1 MKDFLK
7 KYLQIT
13 FGALLFGAGI
23 SLFIDPN
30 NFAPGGVSGLAII
43 LNRLLPVETGTLF
56 FLINLPILVLGWKK
70 FGTGFTL
77 TTLYAIL
84 LVSVFSNYFKHFS
97 PATTQPI
104 LAAFFGGGVTALGM
118 GLVLRT
124 GGTTGGTDVIVKCL
138 RQKKPYLKSGTFF
151 LMIDAVVIG
160 IGGLVFGNVDTV
172 LYSVLSAMVTSY
184 ILDLVLY
191 GRDEAK
197 LIYIISDAQEVI
209 TKRIL
214 TELNI
219 GITHLSGSG
228 GYGKDKKQV
237 ILCVVKRPVSAQV
250 EEIVK
255 EEDDRAFMIIT
266 RASEIYGEGYK
277 SYFGEKI

>member
-197 LIYIISDAQEVI
+197 LIYIISDHAEKI
-209 TKRIL
+209 AGRL
-214 TELNI
+214 LEELDI
-219 GITHLSGSG
+219 GVTYVQGSG
-228 GYGKDKKQV
+228 AYSGKEKSVIMCAMKKN
-237 ILCVVKRPVSAQV
+237 ISPKA

-255 EEDDRAFMIIT
+255 EEDPLAFMIVT
-266 RASEIYGEGYK
+266 SATEIFGEGYK
-277 SYFGEKI
+277 SYFSEKL

>member
-1 MKDFLK
+1 
-7 KYLQIT
+7 
-13 FGALLFGAGI
+13 
-23 SLFIDPN
+23 
-30 NFAPGGVSGLAII
+30 
-43 LNRLLPVETGTLF
+43 
-56 FLINLPILVLGWKK
+56 
-70 FGTGFTL
+70 
-77 TTLYAIL
+77 
-84 LVSVFSNYFKHFS
+84 
-97 PATTQPI
+97 
-104 LAAFFGGGVTALGM
+104 M

-237 ILCVVKRPVSAQV
+237 ILCVVKRPVSARV

-255 EEDDRAFMIIT
+255 EEDDRALMIIT